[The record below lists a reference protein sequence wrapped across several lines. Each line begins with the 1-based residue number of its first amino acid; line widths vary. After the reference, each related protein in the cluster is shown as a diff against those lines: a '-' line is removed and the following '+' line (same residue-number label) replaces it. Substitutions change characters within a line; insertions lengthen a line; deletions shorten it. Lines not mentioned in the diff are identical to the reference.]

1 MGLPNLTPAANNAM
15 RERKVKRKKNSNPTL
30 RTSEHGAQTRAL
42 QLSDP
47 PQFEGQTPDGKV
59 IGSLV
64 AIIDHTLEGWAL
76 NVEDH
81 TRAVTVD
88 VFDGPHLLGSAAA
101 FMFRS
106 ELSAAGIGTGNH
118 YFQFELPER
127 LFDGAMHIISARPN
141 GLASDPTAPAS
152 RDAARAARVTADPQ
166 AVGMLENVSDD
177 GWVKGWAW
185 YPGEPGR
192 RVEIEILADGVAVG
206 DALAA
211 TQRSDLLAA
220 GIGDGNCSF
229 SFGLPTEVVQRP
241 RGTLVSIR
249 EKRTGLT
256 IAEPRL
262 FQRREIQ
269 DALAKLT
276 DLEND
281 ARLLESTVTLAAG
294 RAAADNRATA
304 DLFKTVGDF
313 FLQLANVTAAGKPP
327 GSLRTLSAAIE
338 HVTGRFAPIE
348 FDGSSAAELSI
359 CVEATGSLDDIYRTL
374 RSIAAFRSAI
384 GLEVVLFHIGAC
396 DEAALL
402 PLVARNLR
410 YVHAEDGMTGIA
422 QRNRVADLARGPIIV
437 FLAGYADPCKDWLGA
452 IASAFGSDDTVDML
466 GAKVVRSDGVLESA
480 GIMLE
485 SRRASAIGV
494 GADPSAA
501 EFSQSRRI
509 DAVDG
514 AAFAVRRDAWRR
526 NRGLDESLKSMDVAL
541 IDFCVRSAGA
551 IVYEPQF
558 AVVLRR

>member
-1 MGLPNLTPAANNAM
+1 MRQRKSKRKQAANPRAGAST
-15 RERKVKRKKNSNPTL
+15 RPAERP
-30 RTSEHGAQTRAL
+30 AL
-42 QLSDP
+42 LLADP
-47 PQFEGQTPDGKV
+47 PQFEGQTQQGKV

-64 AIIDHTLEGWAL
+64 AIVDHTVEGWAL

-88 VFDGPHLLGSAAA
+88 LFDGAHLLGSAAA

-118 YFQFELPER
+118 YFRFELPECV
-127 LFDGAMHIISARPN
+127 FDGAMHIISARPT
-141 GLASDPTAPAS
+141 GLASNAKARPVPDPAALAAGVAAP
-152 RDAARAARVTADPQ
+152 VQ

-192 RVEIEILADGVAVG
+192 RVEIEILADGVVVG
-206 DALAA
+206 ATLAA
-211 TQRSDLLAA
+211 TQRSDLLSA

-229 SFGLPTEVVQRP
+229 SFGLPPEVLKRP
-241 RGTLVSIR
+241 RGALVSIR
-249 EKRTGLT
+249 EKATGLT

-269 DALAKLT
+269 DALVKLA
-276 DLEND
+276 DLESD
-281 ARLLESTVTLAAG
+281 ARLLESTVALAAG
-294 RAAADNRATA
+294 RGAADKQAAAD
-304 DLFKTVGDF
+304 LFRTVGDF

-327 GSLRTLSAAIE
+327 GSLRTLNAAIE

-348 FDGSSAAELSI
+348 FDGSLDPALSI
-359 CVEATGSLDDIYRTL
+359 CVEATGTLDDIYGTL
-374 RSIAAFRSAI
+374 RSIAAIRCAI
-384 GLEVVLFHIGAC
+384 GIEVALFHTGAV

-410 YVHAEDGMTGIA
+410 YVHAEEGMTAIT
-422 QRNRVADLARGPIIV
+422 QRNRVAESARGRIIV
-437 FLAGYADPCKDWLGA
+437 FLAGQAEPCGEWLDK
-452 IASAFGSDDTVDML
+452 IASVFGSDPTVNMI
-466 GAKVVRSDGVLESA
+466 GAKIIRSDGVLENA
-480 GIMLE
+480 GITLGD
-485 SRRASAIGV
+485 RRSSAIGL
-494 GADPSAA
+494 GADPSIA
-501 EFSQSRRI
+501 EFSRSRRI

-514 AAFAVRRDAWRR
+514 NAFAVRRDVWLR
-526 NRGLDESLKSMDVAL
+526 NRGLDESLESMDVAV
-541 IDFCVRSAGA
+541 IDFCVRSGGG

>member
-1 MGLPNLTPAANNAM
+1 M
-15 RERKVKRKKNSNPTL
+15 RERKAMRKKPAKPTL
-30 RTSEHGAQTRAL
+30 RSTARPPEPGAV
-42 QLSDP
+42 QLIDP
-47 PQFEGQTPDGKV
+47 PQFEGHTPDGKV

-64 AIIDHTLEGWAL
+64 ALVDHTVEGWAL

-81 TRAVTVD
+81 GRAVTVD

-118 YFQFELPER
+118 YFQFELPEHV
-127 LFDGAMHIISARPN
+127 FDGAMHVISVRPS
-141 GLASDPTAPAS
+141 GPAS
-152 RDAARAARVTADPQ
+152 NPTLAEGQASERVTRAGAHAR

-185 YPGEPGR
+185 YPDEPGR

-206 DALAA
+206 EAVAA
-211 TQRSDLLAA
+211 TQRSDLLSA

-229 SFGLPTEVVQRP
+229 SFGLPIEVLERS

-262 FQRREIQ
+262 FERREIQ
-269 DALAKLT
+269 DALAKLS

-281 ARLLESTVTLAAG
+281 ARLLESTVTLAAD
-294 RAAADNRATA
+294 RVAADNRATA

-313 FLQLANVTAAGKPP
+313 FLQLAHVTAAGKPP

-348 FDGSSAAELSI
+348 FDACSVPALSI

-374 RSIAAFRSAI
+374 RSIAAFESAVGI
-384 GLEVVLFHIGAC
+384 EVVLFHSGLS

-410 YVHAEDGMTGIA
+410 YVHAEDGMTAIT
-422 QRNRVADLARGPIIV
+422 QHNRVAMLARAPIIA
-437 FLAGYADPCKDWLGA
+437 FLAGYADPCNDWLGA
-452 IASAFGSDDTVDML
+452 VASAFASSDTVDML
-466 GAKVVRSDGVLESA
+466 GAKVLRSDGVLESA
-480 GIMLE
+480 GVLLE
-485 SRRASAIGV
+485 NRRSSAIGV
-494 GADPSAA
+494 GADPSAV
-501 EFSQSRRI
+501 EFSRSRRI

-514 AAFAVRRDAWRR
+514 TAFAVRRDAWRR
-526 NRGLDESLKSMDVAL
+526 NRGLDESLKSMQAAL
-541 IDFCVRSAGA
+541 SDYCARSAGA
-551 IVYEPQF
+551 IVYEPRF

>member
-1 MGLPNLTPAANNAM
+1 M
-15 RERKVKRKKNSNPTL
+15 RERKVKRKQTARLTL
-30 RTSEHGAQTRAL
+30 GTSEHPAEPRAL
-42 QLSDP
+42 QLTDP
-47 PQFEGQTPDGKV
+47 PRFEGETPDGKV
-59 IGSLV
+59 VGSLV
-64 AIIDHTLEGWAL
+64 AIIDRTVEGWAL

-88 VFDGPHLLGSAAA
+88 VFDGAHLLGSAAA

-127 LFDGAMHIISARPN
+127 VFDGAVHVISARPN
-141 GLASDPTAPAS
+141 GLASNPTTPAS
-152 RDAARAARVTADPQ
+152 RDPARAAPARARAQ

-185 YPGEPGR
+185 YPSEPDR

-206 DALAA
+206 ETLAV
-211 TQRSDLLAA
+211 TQRSDLLSA

-229 SFGLPTEVVQRP
+229 SFGLPTEVLQRP

-249 EKRTGLT
+249 EKGTGLI

-276 DLEND
+276 DLESD

-294 RAAADNRATA
+294 RVAADNRATA

-313 FLQLANVTAAGKPP
+313 FLQLAHAAAVGKPP

-348 FDGSSAAELSI
+348 FDGSSVPELSI

-374 RSIAAFRSAI
+374 RSIAAFKPTI
-384 GLEVVLFHIGAC
+384 GVEVVLYHTGTC

-410 YVHAEDGMTGIA
+410 YVHAEDGMTPIT
-422 QRNRVADLARGPIIV
+422 QRNRVAELARAPTIV
-437 FLAGYADPCKDWLGA
+437 FLAGYADPCQDWLGA
-452 IASAFGSDDTVDML
+452 IASVFGSDDTVDML
-466 GAKVVRSDGVLESA
+466 GAKLVRSDGVLENA

-485 SRRASAIGV
+485 NGRSFAIGL
-494 GADPSAA
+494 GADPAAA
-501 EFSQSRRI
+501 EFSQPRRI
-509 DAVDG
+509 GAVDG

-526 NRGLDESLKSMDVAL
+526 NRGLDESLKSMEVAL
-541 IDFCVRSAGA
+541 MDFCVRSSGA
-551 IVYEPQF
+551 ILYEPQF

>member
-1 MGLPNLTPAANNAM
+1 M
-15 RERKVKRKKNSNPTL
+15 RERKVKRKQTAKLTL
-30 RTSEHGAQTRAL
+30 GTSEHPAELRAL
-42 QLSDP
+42 QLTDP
-47 PQFEGQTPDGKV
+47 PQFEGETPDGKV
-59 IGSLV
+59 VGSLV
-64 AIIDHTLEGWAL
+64 AIIDRTVEGWAL

-88 VFDGPHLLGSAAA
+88 VFDGAHLLGSAAA

-127 LFDGAMHIISARPN
+127 VFDGAVHVISAQPN
-141 GLASDPTAPAS
+141 GLASIPTTPAS
-152 RDAARAARVTADPQ
+152 RDPARAAPAGAQ
-166 AVGMLENVSDD
+166 AQAAGMLENVSDD

-185 YPGEPGR
+185 YPSEPDR

-206 DALAA
+206 ETLAV
-211 TQRSDLLAA
+211 TQRSDLLSA

-229 SFGLPTEVVQRP
+229 SFGLPTEVLQRP

-249 EKRTGLT
+249 EKGTGLI

-294 RAAADNRATA
+294 RVAADNRATA

-313 FLQLANVTAAGKPP
+313 FLQLAHAAAVGKPP

-348 FDGSSAAELSI
+348 FDGSSVPELSI
-359 CVEATGSLDDIYRTL
+359 CVEATGSIDDIYRTL
-374 RSIAAFRSAI
+374 RSIAAFRSTI
-384 GLEVVLFHIGAC
+384 GVEVVLYHTGTC

-410 YVHAEDGMTGIA
+410 YVHAEDGMTA
-422 QRNRVADLARGPIIV
+422 VTQRNRVAGLARAPTIV
-437 FLAGYADPCKDWLGA
+437 FLAGYADPCQDWLGA
-452 IASAFGSDDTVDML
+452 IASVFGSDDTVDML
-466 GAKVVRSDGVLESA
+466 GAKLVRSDGVLENA

-485 SRRASAIGV
+485 NGRSSAIGL
-494 GADPSAA
+494 GADPAAA
-501 EFSQSRRI
+501 EFSQPRRI
-509 DAVDG
+509 GAVDG

-541 IDFCVRSAGA
+541 MDFCVRSGGA
-551 IVYEPQF
+551 ILYEPQF